1 MRSRSIG
8 WVKFVLGSLSAVS
21 FCFGVAAQ
29 TMYKHVDAAGKVTF
43 SDKPPSPSAG
53 GKFEPVTS
61 RSQVAST
68 NTAAL
73 PLELRQAAERYPVVL
88 FTGPNCEPCETG
100 RQMLTR
106 RGIPFGERTVATA
119 ADGEAL
125 RRLSGDQGLPLLTI
139 GGQQIKGY
147 SDIEWNQFLSA
158 AGYPSSSLLPAA
170 YKGPPAAP
178 LVATSE
184 PSAATPVTGAAAAP
198 AAAPATARPRPAARA
213 PVEPAAETSQNPAG
227 IKF

>member
-1 MRSRSIG
+1 MQTRSNG
-8 WVKFVLGSLSAVS
+8 WVRFVVGGALGLGL
-21 FCFGVAAQ
+21 CFGLAAQ
-29 TMYKHVDAAGKVTF
+29 TMYKHVDAAGRVTF

-61 RSQVAST
+61 RSQVASS
-68 NTAAL
+68 NTASL
-73 PLELRQAAERYPVVL
+73 PLEVRQAAERYPVVL

-100 RQMLTR
+100 RQMLNR

-125 RRLSGDQGLPLLTI
+125 RRLSGDQGLPMLTI

-147 SDIEWNQFLSA
+147 SDIEWDQFLTA
-158 AGYPSSSLLPAA
+158 AGYPSSSQLPPA

-178 LVATSE
+178 LVATAE
-184 PSAATPVTGAAAAP
+184 PSAVTPAAP
-198 AAAPATARPRPAARA
+198 AQTAAPATARAQPAARA
-213 PVEPAAETSQNPAG
+213 PAERAEDTSQNPAG

>member
-1 MRSRSIG
+1 MQSRSIG
-8 WVKFVLGSLSAVS
+8 WVRFVFASLLGLSL
-21 FCFGVAAQ
+21 CFGVAAQ
-29 TMYKHVDAAGKVTF
+29 QMFKHVDAAGRVTF
-43 SDKPPSPSAG
+43 SDKPPSPSVG

-61 RSQVAST
+61 RAQIGST
-68 NTAAL
+68 NTASL

-100 RQMLTR
+100 RQLLNR
-106 RGIPFGERTVATA
+106 RGIPFGERTVATV

-147 SDIEWNQFLSA
+147 SDIEWNQFLTA
-158 AGYPSSSLLPAA
+158 AGYPSSSLLPLA

-178 LVATSE
+178 LVATVE
-184 PSAATPVTGAAAAP
+184 PSAAAPGAAAPAQAAAP
-198 AAAPATARPRPAARA
+198 AAARPRPGARA
-213 PVEPAAETSQNPAG
+213 PAEPVEDTSQNPAG

>member
-1 MRSRSIG
+1 MQSRSIE
-8 WVKFVLGSLSAVS
+8 WARFVFGGALAFGL
-21 FCFGVAAQ
+21 CFGVAAQ
-29 TMYKHVDAAGKVTF
+29 QMFKHVDAAGRVTF

-61 RSQVAST
+61 RAQIGST
-68 NTAAL
+68 NTASL

-100 RQMLTR
+100 RQLLNR

-119 ADGEAL
+119 ADGDAL

-147 SDIEWNQFLSA
+147 SDIEWNQFLTA
-158 AGYPSSSLLPAA
+158 AGYPSTSLLPTA

-178 LVATSE
+178 LVATAE
-184 PSAATPVTGAAAAP
+184 PTPAAPGAAAAP
-198 AAAPATARPRPAARA
+198 AQAAAPAAARPRPAAA
-213 PVEPAAETSQNPAG
+213 TPAEDTTQNPAG

>member
-1 MRSRSIG
+1 MQSRSIG
-8 WVKFVLGSLSAVS
+8 WVRFVFASLLGLSL
-21 FCFGVAAQ
+21 CFGVAAQ
-29 TMYKHVDAAGKVTF
+29 QMFKHVDAAGRVTF
-43 SDKPPSPSAG
+43 SDKPPSPSVG

-61 RSQVAST
+61 RAQIGST
-68 NTAAL
+68 NTASL

-100 RQMLTR
+100 RQLLNR

-147 SDIEWNQFLSA
+147 SDIEWNQFLTA
-158 AGYPSSSLLPAA
+158 AGYPSSSLLPLA

-178 LVATSE
+178 LVATAE
-184 PSAATPVTGAAAAP
+184 PSAAAPGAAAPAQAAAP
-198 AAAPATARPRPAARA
+198 AAARPRPGARA
-213 PVEPAAETSQNPAG
+213 PAEPVEDTSQNPAG

>member
-8 WVKFVLGSLSAVS
+8 WGKFVLGGLSAVS

-29 TMYKHVDAAGKVTF
+29 TMYKHVDAAGRVTF

-53 GKFEPVTS
+53 GKFEQVTS

-68 NTAAL
+68 NTASL

-88 FTGPNCEPCETG
+88 FTGPNCEPCEAG
-100 RQMLTR
+100 RQALTR

-147 SDIEWNQFLSA
+147 SDIEWNQFLTA
-158 AGYPSSSLLPAA
+158 AGYPASSLLPSG
-170 YKGPPAAP
+170 YKGPPATP
-178 LVATSE
+178 LVATAE
-184 PSAATPVTGAAAAP
+184 PGATEPGATAPAQAAAP
-198 AAAPATARPRPAARA
+198 AAARARPAARA
-213 PVEPAAETSQNPAG
+213 PAAPAEDTSQNPAG

>member
-1 MRSRSIG
+1 MQSRSIG
-8 WVKFVLGSLSAVS
+8 WARFIFGSLLG
-21 FCFGVAAQ
+21 FCLCFGALAQ
-29 TMYKHVDAAGKVTF
+29 QMYKHVDAAGRVTF

-61 RSQVAST
+61 RSQIGST
-68 NTAAL
+68 NTASL

-100 RQMLTR
+100 RQMLNR
-106 RGIPFGERTVATA
+106 RGIPFGERTVATV

-147 SDIEWNQFLSA
+147 SDIEWNQFLTA
-158 AGYPSSSLLPAA
+158 AGYPNSSQLPTA

-178 LVATSE
+178 LVATAE
-184 PSAATPVTGAAAAP
+184 PAAAAP
-198 AAAPATARPRPAARA
+198 GAAAPAQADAPVARPRPAARA
-213 PVEPAAETSQNPAG
+213 PGETVEDTSQNPAG

>member
-1 MRSRSIG
+1 MQSRSIG
-8 WVKFVLGSLSAVS
+8 WARFVLGSALGLSL
-21 FCFGVAAQ
+21 CLGVAAQ
-29 TMYKHVDAAGKVTF
+29 QMYKHVDAAGKVTF
-43 SDKPPSPSAG
+43 SDKPPSPSAS
-53 GKFEPVTS
+53 GKFERVTS
-61 RSQVAST
+61 RAQIGST
-68 NTAAL
+68 NTASL

-100 RQMLTR
+100 RQMLNR

-125 RRLSGDQGLPLLTI
+125 RRLSGDQGLPMLTI

-147 SDIEWNQFLSA
+147 SDIEWDQFLTA
-158 AGYPSSSLLPAA
+158 AGYPSSSQLPPA

-178 LVATSE
+178 LVATAE
-184 PSAATPVTGAAAAP
+184 PSAAAPAAPAQAAAP
-198 AAAPATARPRPAARA
+198 AAARARPAARA
-213 PVEPAAETSQNPAG
+213 PAEPAEDTSQNPAG